1 MNRWDICYWVGFLS
15 SKNRYTY
22 DNLFTKGIDPEKI
35 RNELLKRL
43 LS

>member
-15 SKNRYTY
+15 KNRYIY
-22 DNLFTKGIDPEKI
+22 GNHFTKGIDSEKI